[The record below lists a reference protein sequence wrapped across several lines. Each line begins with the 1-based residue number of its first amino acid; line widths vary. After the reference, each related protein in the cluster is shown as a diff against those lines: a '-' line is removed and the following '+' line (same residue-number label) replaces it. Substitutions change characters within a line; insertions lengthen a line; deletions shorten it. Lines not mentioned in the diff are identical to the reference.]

1 MKNYKKKILY
11 EDNIEKNRK
20 IVDNI
25 NFDLKDWLYVF
36 LFFVTKELE

>member
-25 NFDLKDWLYVF
+25 NFDLKD
-36 LFFVTKELE
+36 